1 MTIEGDYAFL
11 DDRGRMLGTGCK
23 PWSKKPDIEMDS
35 LYYDDHPETLENSM
49 KAFKEI
55 LEKAE
60 ERGVKVVGVIFP
72 QNPAYRK
79 TGAFGRYGLRRS
91 LAKEVIDDL
100 KALEKKYP
108 HFKLLD
114 ENKMGKHDYDDDS
127 AADEDHLCSRGAPQ
141 ITKRIEAVLKDLR

>member
-1 MTIEGDYAFL
+1 
-11 DDRGRMLGTGCK
+11 MLGTGCK
-23 PWSKKPDIEMDS
+23 PWSKNPDIEMDS
-35 LYYDDHPETLENSM
+35 LYYDDHPDRLENSM

-60 ERGVKVVGVIFP
+60 ERGVGVVGVIFP

-100 KALEKKYP
+100 KALEKTYP

-114 ENKMGKHDYDDDS
+114 ENKMGNHDYT
-127 AADEDHLCSRGAPQ
+127 DEMAQNRDHLSYKGAEQMTSRLDS
-141 ITKRIEAVLKDLR
+141 VLKTLRWTSK